1 MSSKNPPLGN
11 DIWLASILWLCQ
23 HYSIRCHRLKV
34 TTGLPLVQG
43 KLDDSLFERAA
54 NQAQLDVGLH
64 PKNKLTTAS
73 LPAVGITETG
83 TPIIISECTD
93 GVFKTIQFQINDEHA
108 PTPIVSQQSG
118 DELTHLLSG
127 DVWQVSPMQMADPRV
142 DDIKPKPK
150 KHWLRAAI
158 SEVKPWYRDLLI
170 ASIFIN
176 LLALVVPL
184 FTMNVYDRVVPNQA
198 FNTLWVLAAGVSIAL
213 IFDWL
218 LREARSAITDMAG
231 HHIDTKLSAILM
243 QKVLGMKLEHRP
255 QSAAAFARQ
264 IQDFDS
270 VREFFTSVT
279 LVTLVDLPF
288 TLFFLALIG
297 WLGGPMMFVP
307 IAVMIVLL
315 LISTIMKGKIGQTLD
330 ESARL
335 STQKQTQLLDSLYN
349 LSDIKQNNAE
359 GIIQRRWEQ
368 TVSALSDWHIK
379 SRKYTNVV
387 SHSVMSSQQIV
398 TICLIIIGVYRISEG
413 LLSMGG
419 LIAIVMLSGRTAS
432 SINQLSMLML
442 RYQQSRSAITGLDQV
457 MALPQESNEHQ
468 VMDRGEFNGNVQLD
482 DANFAYPEQQFNALS
497 NIKLAIRQGE
507 RVGIIG
513 AAGSGKSTLL
523 ALLSYQYRPSSGQL
537 YFEGID
543 AQLWPP
549 AALRNN
555 IGWVGQQPALI
566 YGTIYENILF
576 GCDEVDEKRLSH
588 AITTSG
594 LNGFM
599 DRLANGLETQ
609 VGENGRNLSGGQR
622 QAVALARALYR
633 APSLLLMDEP
643 TSALDQQAEERFR
656 QALHRLPRDITMVIS
671 SHRQSILAQC
681 DRIIVLERGQIVA
694 DGDAKSILA
703 KQKPQRPVSRV
714 RSVSIVQGGGNEQ

>member
-1 MSSKNPPLGN
+1 MSSKNPPLDN

-64 PKNKLTTAS
+64 PKNKLNTAS

-93 GVFKTIQFQINDEHA
+93 GVFKTIQFQINDEHT
-108 PTPIVSQQSG
+108 PTPVVSQQSG

-307 IAVMIVLL
+307 IAVMIILL

-359 GIIQRRWEQ
+359 GIIQRRWE
-368 TVSALSDWHIK
+368 
-379 SRKYTNVV
+379 
-387 SHSVMSSQQIV
+387 
-398 TICLIIIGVYRISEG
+398 
-413 LLSMGG
+413 
-419 LIAIVMLSGRTAS
+419 
-432 SINQLSMLML
+432 
-442 RYQQSRSAITGLDQV
+442 
-457 MALPQESNEHQ
+457 P
-468 VMDRGEFNGNVQLD
+468 
-482 DANFAYPEQQFNALS
+482 
-497 NIKLAIRQGE
+497 
-507 RVGIIG
+507 
-513 AAGSGKSTLL
+513 
-523 ALLSYQYRPSSGQL
+523 
-537 YFEGID
+537 
-543 AQLWPP
+543 
-549 AALRNN
+549 
-555 IGWVGQQPALI
+555 
-566 YGTIYENILF
+566 
-576 GCDEVDEKRLSH
+576 
-588 AITTSG
+588 
-594 LNGFM
+594 NGFCTVG
-599 DRLANGLETQ
+599 LA
-609 VGENGRNLSGGQR
+609 
-622 QAVALARALYR
+622 
-633 APSLLLMDEP
+633 
-643 TSALDQQAEERFR
+643 
-656 QALHRLPRDITMVIS
+656 H
-671 SHRQSILAQC
+671 
-681 DRIIVLERGQIVA
+681 
-694 DGDAKSILA
+694 
-703 KQKPQRPVSRV
+703 
-714 RSVSIVQGGGNEQ
+714 